1 MSLTHLV
8 QEKTEKSE
16 NDNWANFESSS
27 LLDPDMKN
35 KSTAGVT
42 SSETKLQFTAETV
55 SLWSSL
61 NHFS

>member
-8 QEKTEKSE
+8 QEKTEKNE

-35 KSTAGVT
+35 KSTAGIT

-55 SLWSSL
+55 SL
-61 NHFS
+61 